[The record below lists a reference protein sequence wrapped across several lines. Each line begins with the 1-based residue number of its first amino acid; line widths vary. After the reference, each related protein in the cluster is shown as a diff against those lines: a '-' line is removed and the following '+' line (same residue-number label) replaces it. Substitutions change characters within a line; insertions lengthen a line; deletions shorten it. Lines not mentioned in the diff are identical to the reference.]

1 MKVCWVISES
11 VPGVQ
16 LNPGELKT
24 IAEAWGSWK
33 THESYKTE
41 NCVCS
46 DTNEASTLTK
56 LGFQNSVTLFISQE
70 TYTGIDRPP
79 KVRLFGG
86 KFGSDNISNKDDIVA
101 LNLAVP
107 QYDLVLLF
115 GFDFSPTTDV
125 GRDEYYFNVKE
136 IIKANADTQFVL
148 VDYAHDMD
156 DWELANLTEDTVES
170 VKSLLG

>member
-11 VPGVQ
+11 VPGDQ
-16 LNPGELKT
+16 LHPGELKT
-24 IAEAWGSWK
+24 IAEAWGSWQ
-33 THESYKTE
+33 THEAHKTE
-41 NCVCS
+41 NCICS
-46 DTNEASTLTK
+46 NTSEASTLTK
-56 LGFQNSVTLFISQE
+56 LGFQTSVNLYISE
-70 TYTGIDRPP
+70 ESYLEIGRPP
-79 KVRLFGG
+79 KVKLFGG
-86 KFGSDNISNKDDIVA
+86 KFGSDGISNKDDIVA
-101 LNLAVP
+101 LNLTVS
-107 QYDLVLLF
+107 QYDLILLL
-115 GFDFSPTTDV
+115 GFDFSPTTDA